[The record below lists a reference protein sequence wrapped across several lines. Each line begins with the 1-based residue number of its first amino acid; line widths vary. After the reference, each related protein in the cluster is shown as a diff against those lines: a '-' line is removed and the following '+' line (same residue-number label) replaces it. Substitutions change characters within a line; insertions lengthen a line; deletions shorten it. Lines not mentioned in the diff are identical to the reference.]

1 MIVYQILGRYH
12 GHIIGVLTLISI
24 GVNLFGNFCK
34 IWLHLDDIPLLD
46 DKCLAW
52 MKSCFSQVFQKKVL
66 QEIIYIAL
74 DLWKNIINIYL
85 QGSY

>member
-1 MIVYQILGRYH
+1 
-12 GHIIGVLTLISI
+12 
-24 GVNLFGNFCK
+24 
-34 IWLHLDDIPLLD
+34 
-46 DKCLAW
+46 